1 MATIVDDSNSNL
13 FWSGSSWKTEHSDD
27 PLTGKYF
34 NSGEY
39 CIVAWEGADIYVYG
53 ARRKKSLLYHIVI
66 CDTDSSFG
74 PKGLYGVVIDGGDI
88 QYFSGFSQDGQFQA
102 TLFATNGLQD
112 GSHTLKISNE
122 NERNQDQYPDYV
134 WLDIDSVAVSGT
146 LINADTSASS
156 SSTASSSV
164 TSSSSSGNSSESTD
178 ISSGQYSETVSSA
191 TIISTASETLI
202 SSSQSRLPPTE
213 GPVAS
218 PSADPSATAENS
230 EQSNDRKTITLAI
243 SIPVIVISSIVIFV
257 FVGLYFYRRR
267 KRRYERQYDHGYNG
281 YMEEPQSSWR

>member
-39 CIVAWEGADIYVYG
+39 CIIAWEGTDIYVYG
-53 ARRKKSLLYHIVI
+53 ARRKKFTCLHPYVLSH
-66 CDTDSSFG
+66 
-74 PKGLYGVVIDGGDI
+74 GLYGVVIDGGDI

-156 SSTASSSV
+156 SSTASS
-164 TSSSSSGNSSESTD
+164 TIISSSSSGNSLKSTD
-178 ISSGQYSETVSSA
+178 ISSGQYSATLSSA
-191 TIISTASETLI
+191 TIISTASEVLT
-202 SSSQSRLPPTE
+202 SSSQSRLPPTD

-218 PSADPSATAENS
+218 PVADPLATAENS